1 MKKIFT
7 LFAAAAFA
15 LSMQAS
21 IYIVGSNP
29 FGNWDTANGTE
40 MTDNGDGT
48 YTLTAQISESIWF
61 VFANNLTAES
71 GDWDTFN
78 TQYRYGPTGGDQTVN
93 VNEWMETQLQ
103 GNGDGAYMLVVP
115 EGGAEYTFTFDEFTL
130 QFKVDGEKGDDGY
143 KSFTVAGSAA
153 SVFGTTWDPSNT
165 DNDMVQNAD
174 GLWILDKY
182 NCELPEGNL
191 EFKVAA
197 NHGWAFAWPA
207 ENYQVYIPEP
217 GYYDVHITFDSTTY
231 EVTGTAELVGEPLP
245 PEPIEAMYV
254 LGEVNDMG
262 WAPNTGVAMTTEDK
276 LHFTTEVMATGANE
290 EEGVNYSYFSFTS
303 KLAESADDWGAINA
317 SRLGAIEDGYTVSED
332 MMGMPLALTKGSNS
346 FKVPS
351 GKKYILE
358 VNVEDLNAMTVT
370 IKEGSS
376 VNELAAGKAVA
387 GVSYYNVMG
396 QQMQEANGVTIVVTR
411 YTDGSMSTSKVIK

>member
-130 QFKVDGEKGDDGY
+130 QFKVDGKKGDDGY

-245 PEPIEAMYV
+245 PEPIEAMYI
-254 LGEVNDMG
+254 LGEVNGMG
-262 WAPNTGVAMTTEDK
+262 WAPNMGVAMTTEDK
-276 LHFTTEVMATGANE
+276 VHYTAQVEGTGTNKDEGDDTE
-290 EEGVNYSYFSFTS
+290 YSFFSFTS
-303 KLAESADDWGAINA
+303 KLAENADDWGAITS
-317 SRLGAIEDGYTVSED
+317 SRLGAIENAYLVNED
-332 MMGMPLALTKGSNS
+332 MMGMDMMLQKGDNS
-346 FKVPS
+346 FKVAS
-351 GKKYILE
+351 HKKYII
-358 VNVEDLNAMTVT
+358 NVDVENMLVT
-370 IKEGSS
+370 ISQGSEG
-376 VNELAAGKAVA
+376 VDELAAGKAVA